1 MTLAKPNRSPATLTR
16 NRVEPS
22 PQSGLCVT
30 CLDGCPGPC
39 EVGRSALR
47 GREILYP
54 QPYAKVTA
62 GSEKDYP
69 VDFSHFNIQG
79 TCVGAVGLPADP
91 DQATFPAVNISTE
104 VGADKK
110 IPLRVPYF
118 TGALGSTDI
127 ARIHWE
133 AMAIAAA
140 ISGTLVVVGENVCG
154 MDPNAE
160 IKNGRV
166 VHSPELE
173 RRVRVFQQWYDGC
186 GGIVVQYNVEDG
198 RLGVPEYAVEK
209 LGVQIIE
216 PKWGQ
221 GAKDIGGEVKLPT
234 LERALQLKGRGYIV
248 LPDPQDRVVQE
259 AFRQGD
265 FKEFERHSRL
275 GMVDE
280 EGFHKEVERLKKIGA
295 RHISLKTGA
304 YRPADLA
311 RAVKFASDARIDL
324 LTVDGAGGGT
334 GMSPWRM
341 MNEWGVPTVY
351 LESLLHQFLKRLEQR
366 GAFIPSCAMAGGL
379 SLEDH
384 IFKAIAL
391 GAPYI
396 KAICLGR
403 ASMTAAMVGNTIGE
417 MIKKEKV
424 PSEIAKYG
432 TDLDHIFI
440 LAAKLKDK
448 YGKDFQ
454 KIPAGAIGMITYF
467 DRLNAGLQQFMAG
480 ARKFALHYITRND
493 LCALT
498 REAAEASGIPYV
510 LDGDRKEIE
519 KILGTDDQT
528 SKYHPKIFNLNI
540 ENFVNTKAY
549 KGRSA
554 AK

>member
-1 MTLAKPNRSPATLTR
+1 MTFTKPNRSPATFTR
-16 NRVEPS
+16 NRVS
-22 PQSGLCVT
+22 PAPGSGICVT

-54 QPYAKVTA
+54 QPFAKVTA

-69 VDFSHFNIQG
+69 IDFSHFNIQG
-79 TCVGAVGLPADP
+79 TCVGAIGVPADS
-91 DQATFPAVNISTE
+91 DRATFPAVDVSTE
-104 VGADKK
+104 IGAKEK
-110 IPLRVPYF
+110 IRLKVPYF

-133 AMAIAAA
+133 SMAIAAA

-154 MDPNAE
+154 MDPNSE
-160 IKNGRV
+160 LKNGRV
-166 VHSPELE
+166 VRSPEME
-173 RRVRVFQQWYDGC
+173 RRVKTFQQWHDGY

-198 RLGVPEYAVEK
+198 RLGVPEYVVEK

-221 GAKDIGGEVKLPT
+221 GAKDIGGEVKLPS
-234 LERALQLKGRGYIV
+234 LERALQLKSRGYIV
-248 LPDPQDRVVQE
+248 LPDPEDHVIQE
-259 AFRQGD
+259 AFNQGD

-295 RHISLKTGA
+295 KHISLKTGA

-311 RAVKFASDARIDL
+311 RAVKYASDAKIDL

-351 LESLLHQFLKRLEQR
+351 LESLLYQFLKRLDQK

-384 IFKAIAL
+384 IFKAIGLA
-391 GAPYI
+391 APYI

-417 MIKKEKV
+417 MIKKGKV
-424 PSEIAKYG
+424 PSDIAKYG
-432 TDLDHIFI
+432 TNVEHIFI

-448 YGKDFQ
+448 YGKDFER
-454 KIPAGAIGMITYF
+454 IPTGTIGMITYF
-467 DRLNAGLQQFMAG
+467 DRLNAGLQQLMAG
-480 ARKFALHYITRND
+480 ARKFSLKYISRND
-493 LCALT
+493 LCSLT
-498 REAAEASGIPYV
+498 RESSEISGIPYV
-510 LDGDRKEIE
+510 MDADKEEVE
-519 KILGTDDQT
+519 KILRQHDKSEKIP
-528 SKYHPKIFNLNI
+528 SKVINLNI
-540 ENFVNTKAY
+540 EDLIKSKALMS
-549 KGRSA
+549 R
-554 AK
+554 

>member
-1 MTLAKPNRSPATLTR
+1 MSYSKVNASAATMSR
-16 NRVEPS
+16 NRVTAAPG
-22 PQSGLCVT
+22 SGICVT

-54 QPYAKVTA
+54 QPFARITA

-79 TCVGAVGLPADP
+79 TCVGAVGVAADS
-91 DQATFPAVNISTE
+91 DQATFPAVDISTTL
-104 VGADKK
+104 GAAEK
-110 IPLRVPYF
+110 ISLRLPYF

-133 AMAIAAA
+133 SMATAAA
-140 ISGTLVVVGENVCG
+140 IAGTLVVVGENVCG
-154 MDPNAE
+154 MDPEAE
-160 IKNGRV
+160 IRNGRIV
-166 VHSPELE
+166 RSPEME
-173 RRVRVFQQWYDGC
+173 RRVKTFQKWFDGY

-209 LGVQIIE
+209 LGVKIIE

-221 GAKDIGGEVKLPT
+221 GAKDIGGEVKLST
-234 LERALQLKGRGYIV
+234 LERALQLKSRGYIV
-248 LPDPQDRVVQE
+248 LPDPEDPVIQE
-259 AFRQGD
+259 AFKQGD

-275 GMVDE
+275 GMVTE
-280 EGFHKEVERLKKIGA
+280 EGFHKEIERLKRIGTK
-295 RHISLKTGA
+295 HISLKTGA
-304 YRPADLA
+304 YRAADLA
-311 RAVKFASDARIDL
+311 RAVKYASDAKIDL

-341 MNEWGVPTVY
+341 MNEWGIPTVY
-351 LESLLHQFLKRLEQR
+351 LESLLYQCLKKLEHK

-379 SLEDH
+379 ALEDH
-384 IFKAIAL
+384 IFKAFAL
-391 GAPYI
+391 AAPYI

-417 MIKKEKV
+417 MIKKGKV
-424 PSEIAKYG
+424 PADIAKYG
-432 TDLDHIFI
+432 TDIEHVFI

-448 YGKDFQ
+448 FGKDFQ

-480 ARKFALHYITRND
+480 ARKFALKYITRED
-493 LCALT
+493 LIALT
-498 REAAEASGIPYV
+498 RESAEVSGIPYV
-510 LDGDRKEIE
+510 MESDQEEVE
-519 KILGTDDQT
+519 KILEGKGG
-528 SKYHPKIFNLNI
+528 SIKPLPKGVHAEKGALNL
-540 ENFVNTKAY
+540 
-549 KGRSA
+549 
-554 AK
+554 